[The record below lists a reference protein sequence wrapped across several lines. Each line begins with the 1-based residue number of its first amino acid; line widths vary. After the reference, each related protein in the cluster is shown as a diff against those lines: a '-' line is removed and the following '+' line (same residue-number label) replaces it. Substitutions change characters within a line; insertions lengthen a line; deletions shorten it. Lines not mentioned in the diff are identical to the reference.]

1 MQVNKRLLW
10 VLFSMLVLATG
21 HIVLSFVRVIEGL
34 IVRNKYPDG
43 NPSAYFGVTS
53 NQIFMVK
60 SGIFIVQTL
69 LGDST
74 NIWRCYV
81 ICGGRLKMIIPPLVT
96 LIAGADTTT
105 SARTGSLLIMI
116 LACMI
121 EVALAC
127 ETGSIFLGP
136 GRWIKIFHVLMLVT
150 IVYCNVAIIWRIWT
164 AGYFSASGGR
174 LRHVLIVIV
183 EMSTLYTASLV
194 AFLVVYLKPGIQRTV
209 HCHRLNRSARAR
221 SLCLIILQIKYHQTN
236 DVVHFVDSL
245 DEARPATRWATVR

>member
-1 MQVNKRLLW
+1 MALALDKAVLVALFVECIMYVNKRLLW

-34 IVRNKYPDG
+34 IVRNKYLDS

-53 NQIFMVK
+53 NRIFMVK

-69 LGDST
+69 LG
-74 NIWRCYV
+74 NN
-81 ICGGRLKMIIPPLVT
+81 L
-96 LIAGADTTT
+96 A
-105 SARTGSLLIMI
+105 LLCDMWQEIEDDNPSI
-116 LACMI
+116 ACMI

-164 AGYFSASGGR
+164 AGYFSASGGQ
-174 LRHVLIVIV
+174 LRHVLVVVV
-183 EMSTLYTASLV
+183 ETGTLYTASLV
-194 AFLVVYLKPGIQRTV
+194 TFLVVYLKPGIQRTV

-236 DVVHFVDSL
+236 DAVHFVDSL
-245 DEARPATRWATVR
+245 DEARPATRWATFRIQKHDP